1 MKVQVFN
8 SLDLDGDIR
17 VPSSKPH
24 MQRALIFA
32 LLSKGETQILFPSW
46 STETMRLYEA
56 ILILGVQVICNEKDR
71 LILRGTGGRFKHM
84 EQVLRT
90 EGSGFMF
97 RTMAALASTQSDAMT
112 IEGAKT
118 IGRRPI
124 LQHLSFIREL
134 GGTYEDISDPENTR
148 LRVNGAKDFGG
159 TTFVSTS
166 QTSQFLTALL
176 LVGPL
181 AKSEGLCLKTADN
194 KLVGE
199 GYIDLTLEMMR
210 QRGAVI
216 EENEN
221 GYTIFGGEYEPLNT
235 RIPSDFTALS
245 YILAAVIVVPGSHLT
260 VSNFRKSTMTCEKEF
275 FEAFSRLGAKTEF
288 DPKRGQ
294 LRIWHS
300 APDTDHIE
308 INGINIPT
316 VVPALCTAACFAD
329 AEVHLVGAEHVNH
342 HKCQRLM
349 VMIEQLKQMGCAI
362 RPVFSSQGTM
372 EGFIAPDRSVP
383 EGGVSLQSFGDHRV
397 LGALF
402 AAALG
407 AKAPIEIDGA
417 ENMPAGYPDFYEE
430 ISKLGANFSVDEDFQ
445 QFSEAS

>member
-8 SLDLDGDIR
+8 SLKLNGDIK

-32 LLSKGETQILFPSW
+32 LLSKGETHILFPSW
-46 STETMRLYEA
+46 SSETMRLYEA
-56 ILILGVQVICNEKDR
+56 IQFLGVEVLCNEKDH
-71 LILRGTGGRFKHM
+71 LILRGAGGRFKHM
-84 EQVLRT
+84 GQVLRT

-97 RTMAALASTQSDAMT
+97 RTMAALAVTQSDTIT

-124 LQHLSFIREL
+124 LQYLSFIREL
-134 GGTYEDISDPENTR
+134 GGTYEDISDQGHTR
-148 LRVNGAKDFGG
+148 LRVTGAKDFGG

-181 AKSEGLCLKTADN
+181 AQSEGLCLKTADN

-199 GYIDLTLEMMR
+199 GYINLTLEMMR
-210 QRGAVI
+210 QRGAVV
-216 EENEN
+216 EETDH

-235 RIPSDFTALS
+235 LIPSDFTALS
-245 YILAAVIVVPGSHLT
+245 YILAAVIAVPGSHVT

-275 FEAFSRLGAKTEF
+275 FAAFSKLGAKTEY
-288 DPKRGQ
+288 DEQQGL
-294 LRIWHS
+294 LRVWHT
-300 APDTDHIE
+300 APDADRIE

-329 AEVHLVGAEHVNH
+329 ADVHLVGAEHVNH

-349 VMIEQLKQMGCAI
+349 VMIEQLKLMGCAI
-362 RPVFSSQGTM
+362 TPVFSMYGAV
-372 EGFIAPDRSVP
+372 EGFFAPGRSAP
-383 EGGVSLQSFGDHRV
+383 EGGVSLRSYSDHRV

-417 ENMPAGYPDFYEE
+417 ENMPAGYPHFFEE
-430 ISKLGANFSVDEDFQ
+430 ISKLGANFNIDEELQ
-445 QFSEAS
+445 VFSKVS